1 MTSRWIQ
8 NVRLSVIHT
17 LSLCLCIAGQK
28 FKRRKGNNSCT
39 MKVFYVMLK
48 RIVEIYIIYIEEWN
62 MSNCIKEQKICQI
75 LYILFIIWLNYTPVN
90 GVLHCKL
97 RFIFMFEKKISL
109 TSLFESEFD
118 FQSWVLHHKFLT
130 REHFNT
136 KSHYSNHDDVLL
148 RTLWKN
154 IIFKRSN
161 ISY

>member
-39 MKVFYVMLK
+39 MKVFYVMLE

-75 LYILFIIWLNYTPVN
+75 LYILFIIWLKYTPVN
-90 GVLHCKL
+90 GVLHCIL

-118 FQSWVLHHKFLT
+118 FQSPVLHHKFLT

>member
-1 MTSRWIQ
+1 MSDYLWY
-8 NVRLSVIHT
+8 IHYLCVYALQARNFKEERGIT
-17 LSLCLCIAGQK
+17 LALWKS
-28 FKRRKGNNSCT
+28 
-39 MKVFYVMLK
+39 FYVMLE

-75 LYILFIIWLNYTPVN
+75 LYILFIIWLKYTPVN
-90 GVLHCKL
+90 GVLHCIL

-118 FQSWVLHHKFLT
+118 FQSRVPYSIINFLL
-130 REHFNT
+130 ENISIQNLIIVIMMMFYCELYE
-136 KSHYSNHDDVLL
+136 K
-148 RTLWKN
+148 

>member
-39 MKVFYVMLK
+39 MKVFLCYAWKDSGNLHNLHRRMKYVKLYK
-48 RIVEIYIIYIEEWN
+48 GTEN
-62 MSNCIKEQKICQI
+62 LSNI

-118 FQSWVLHHKFLT
+118 FQSRVLHHKFLT

-154 IIFKRSN
+154 NF
-161 ISY
+161 

>member
-1 MTSRWIQ
+1 MSDYLWY
-8 NVRLSVIHT
+8 IHYLCVYALQARNFKEERGIT
-17 LSLCLCIAGQK
+17 LALWKS
-28 FKRRKGNNSCT
+28 
-39 MKVFYVMLK
+39 FYVMLE

-90 GVLHCKL
+90 GVLHCIL

-118 FQSWVLHHKFLT
+118 FQSRVLHHKFLT

>member
-39 MKVFYVMLK
+39 MKVFYVMLE

-75 LYILFIIWLNYTPVN
+75 LYILFIIWLKYTPVN

-154 IIFKRSN
+154 NF
-161 ISY
+161 

>member
-39 MKVFYVMLK
+39 MKVFYVMLE

-118 FQSWVLHHKFLT
+118 FQSPVLHHKFLT